1 MNAIPKLILTSILAL
16 LTCSAAQA
24 QKGRPAAASM
34 PAATDSLTKVYTYVQ
49 YMPLYKGK
57 EGTDLLTKDLQREF
71 QAAST
76 AAGCTAPP
84 FPIVVSI
91 TVGPSGVIQDVV
103 SVNNMPLITAE
114 ELAAGKRGVVGTR
127 SDLQTLPDA
136 CEAALGTAGR
146 KLPRLNPGSINGRRV
161 TMSYTLKLAGTNE

>member
-1 MNAIPKLILTSILAL
+1 MAL
-16 LTCSAAQA
+16 LTCSAVLA

-34 PAATDSLTKVYTYVQ
+34 PAAIDSLTKIYTYVQ

-57 EGTDLLTKDLQREF
+57 EGTEMLAKDLQREF
-71 QAAST
+71 KAASV
-76 AAGCTAPP
+76 AAGCVIPA
-84 FPIVVSI
+84 FPIVVDI
-91 TVGPSGVIQDVV
+91 IVGPSGVIHDIM

-114 ELAAGKRGVVGTR
+114 ELAAGGRGIVAR
-127 SDLQTLPDA
+127 PNLQALPAA
-136 CEAALGTAGR
+136 CEAALLAAGR